1 MLIACRGSTPITD
14 EVALRAH
21 LAMLLR
27 LENIGVLLGAGAS
40 VGAGGKT
47 VKQLWSNFVDDFDE
61 SASWLLQEGFV
72 SEQDVDLN
80 QSNIPNV
87 ELLADKL
94 AIASAEWLRV
104 DDDKLPNGRFARENL
119 NRAVVKAALLQE
131 SWWTGPSGVSF
142 DEELL
147 KSHRTLLQKLT
158 ASRQP
163 AQAAPWIFT
172 TNYDLAIEWA
182 AESIDMSVIN
192 GFIGVH
198 SRHFS
203 PQSFDLGYRNIQA
216 RGEARFGAYNV
227 YLAKLHG
234 SLTWEEHRGQYY
246 EVQAAGIWPTLK
258 RFAHSETASFGS
270 LVLPSAAKYVQTV
283 GFVLGELLRRFAE
296 FLARPQTSLFIC
308 GYGFGDEHINRL
320 LTSALLNPTLQLV
333 VYLPEFVSLDDVS
346 GLAPAVRKLL
356 ALQNPRVTVVG
367 GGARAFFDRLVE
379 DLPDPAIYD
388 EDLKELENRLRTV
401 ANIASG
407 SAQ

>member
-1 MLIACRGSTPITD
+1 MLVAYRGGTAITD

-27 LENIGVLLGAGAS
+27 LENVGVLLGAGAS

-47 VKQLWSNFVDDFDE
+47 VKQLWRSFVDEFDE
-61 SASWLLQEGFV
+61 SASWLLEESFV
-72 SEQDVDLN
+72 SEQDVDADN
-80 QSNIPNV
+80 TSTPNV
-87 ELLADKL
+87 EQLADKL
-94 AIASAEWLRV
+94 AIASAEWHRV
-104 DDDKLPNGRFARENL
+104 NDDKLPNGAFARANL

-131 SWWTGPSGVSF
+131 EWWARPSGIAF
-142 DEELL
+142 DEQLL
-147 KSHRTLLQKLT
+147 KSHRNLLQKLT

-163 AQAAPWIFT
+163 GQAAPWVFT
-172 TNYDLAIEWA
+172 TNYDLAVEWA

-192 GFIGVH
+192 GFIGTH
-198 SRHFS
+198 SRRFS
-203 PQSFDLGYRNIQA
+203 PQSFDLGFRNTQA
-216 RGEARFGAYNV
+216 RGEARFGSYNV

-234 SLTWEEHRGQYY
+234 SLTWEEQQGQYY
-246 EVQAAGIWPTLK
+246 EIQAAGIWPAIRK
-258 RFAHSETASFGS
+258 FIHSETATFGS

-333 VYLPEFVSLDDVS
+333 VYVPELAALSDVS
-346 GLAPAVRKLL
+346 GLAPAMRKLV
-356 ALQNPRVTVVG
+356 ALQSPRVTVVG
-367 GGARAFFDRLVE
+367 GGSRAFFDKLTE

-388 EDLKELENRLRTV
+388 EDLKELENRLRATAAV
-401 ANIASG
+401 ANGSG
-407 SAQ
+407 P

>member
-1 MLIACRGSTPITD
+1 M
-14 EVALRAH
+14 ALRAH
-21 LAMLLR
+21 LATLLR
-27 LENIGVLLGAGAS
+27 LENVGVLLGAGAS
-40 VGAGGKT
+40 VGVGGQT
-47 VKQLWSNFVDDFDE
+47 VKQLWKSFVEEFDE
-61 SASWLLQEGFV
+61 SASWLLHEGFV
-72 SEQDVDLN
+72 SEQDVDLDHTN
-80 QSNIPNV
+80 TPNV
-87 ELLADKL
+87 EVLADKL

-104 DDDKLPNGRFARENL
+104 DDDKLPSGTFARENL
-119 NRAVVKAALLQE
+119 NRAVVRAALLQE
-131 SWWTGPSGVSF
+131 PWWTSPSGVSY
-142 DEELL
+142 DEKLL
-147 KSHRTLLQKLT
+147 KNHRTLLQKIT

-172 TNYDLAIEWA
+172 TNYDLAVEWA

-198 SRHFS
+198 SRRFS
-203 PQSFDLGYRNIQA
+203 PQSFDLGYRNTQA

-234 SLTWEEHRGQYY
+234 SLTWEEKQGQYY
-246 EVQAAGIWPTLK
+246 ESQAVGIWPSIRK
-258 RFAHSETASFGS
+258 FIHSETPTFGS

-333 VYLPEFVSLDDVS
+333 VYLPELTSLNDVAD
-346 GLAPAVRKLL
+346 LAPAVRKLL
-356 ALQNPRVTVVG
+356 ALQNPRVTFVG
-367 GGARAFFDRLVE
+367 GGDRAFFDKLAE

-388 EDLKELENRLRTV
+388 EDLKDLENRLRTAV
-401 ANIASG
+401 A
-407 SAQ
+407 SANGPAQ